1 MVKTITAA
9 MDSHLQQETTSLATA
24 WHITR
29 SDGTVFRFTD
39 NSEDITLDI
48 GTGEGDQTYLAAVG
62 YNRTNIANNAEL
74 DVDNLDITGIFDNAA
89 ITELDL
95 RRGLFDF
102 AVVRIAIFNHQAPED
117 GVIRMRKGWLGEVIV
132 TPNGLFHTELRGL
145 TDAYRK
151 RLGEFYSK
159 DCRADLGD
167 ARCRLPI
174 WPDAEERNTAYAVGD
189 FVRASDLLIFTPGAN
204 TVMLVPA
211 DGNVDDLILNANGT
225 LGTQAQLQT
234 VISKFGEGAIEFT
247 PSGSVDPSEAFVSYP
262 DRAEYTIGTS
272 EYTIEAW
279 VRFKD
284 LTSSTQIIASHYNN
298 LGGLRAWILNRN
310 ATGLNF
316 QASSDGITM
325 QLSITGAF
333 TFVID
338 TWYHVAVSRDGA
350 ADNRLF
356 VDGVQVGS
364 TTNDAI
370 DIVDKSSLLWLGKLR
385 GFGFD
390 DLPLDGFIDD
400 FRFTVGT
407 GLYTTGFTPPTALF
421 TRVDETTLP
430 CADFNDRIY
439 VATVAGTSQS
449 HPAPFFT
456 DITRSGFDFIDGD
469 VTVGTDD
476 ITEIVHTFTTGQGPI
491 RLATTGVLPVPLAI
505 DTDYWIIRTDADNF
519 QLALSEADAIALT
532 QIDITSAAGGGT
544 HTVVTST
551 TDGTVT
557 WVAEEAWSRCFEVTA
572 VNGASPRRKF
582 TVTELTPVSG
592 GPRGGFPNDWFNF
605 GAAFFE
611 DGTNSGVSM
620 EVRDFIEGAGT
631 QDIELFLDLPF
642 DITVGDKGRIFPG
655 CDKLFAT
662 CRDKFANE
670 ENFVGEPYVPGQDF
684 LGQYPD
690 AR

>member
-1 MVKTITAA
+1 MVKTISGA
-9 MDSHLQQETTSLATA
+9 MDTHLQQETTSLATA

-29 SDGTVFRFTD
+29 TDGTIFRFTD
-39 NSEDITLDI
+39 NSEDVPLDI
-48 GTGEGDQTYLAAVG
+48 GTGEGEQTYLAAVG

-102 AVVRIAIFNHQAPED
+102 AVVRIAIFNHQSPAD

-167 ARCRLPI
+167 TRCRLPI
-174 WPDAEERNTAYAVGD
+174 WPDVVVRNTAYAVGD
-189 FVRASDLLIFTPGAN
+189 FVRASDLLIFDPGAN
-204 TVMLVPA
+204 TELLVPGDIDA
-211 DGNVDDLILNANGT
+211 DDIAKSRVGT
-225 LGTQAQLQT
+225 LGSQAQVQSIET
-234 VISKFGEGAIEFT
+234 KFGAGAIEFT
-247 PSGSVDPSEAFVSYP
+247 PSGSEDPSNSFVSYV
-262 DRAEYTIGTS
+262 DTADFTLGAGDF
-272 EYTIEAW
+272 TIEGW
-279 VRFKD
+279 VRVKD
-284 LTSSTQIIASHYNN
+284 LTATFQVFASHYNSSTQ
-298 LGGLRAWILNRN
+298 RAWYVARN
-310 ATGLNF
+310 GGNF
-316 QASSDGITM
+316 VFAAWNNVQTNIIN
-325 QLSITGAF
+325 LTGAF

-338 TWYHVAVSRDGA
+338 TWYHFAVTRDTA
-350 ADNRLF
+350 NDIRLF
-356 VDGVQVGS
+356 IGGVQVGTLNNGGTIHDS
-364 TTNDAI
+364 TS
-370 DIVDKSSLLWLGKLR
+370 VLHLGKLR
-385 GFGFD
+385 SSAGD
-390 DLPLDGFIDD
+390 APLRGFIDD
-400 FRFTVGT
+400 FRFTVGEA
-407 GLYTTGFTPPTALF
+407 LYTGAFTPPGELGSV
-421 TRVDETTLP
+421 VDPDTVA
-430 CADFNDRIY
+430 CVDFYDRIY
-439 VATVAGTSQS
+439 QTTVAGITGS
-449 HPAPFFT
+449 HPQPFYT
-456 DITRSGFDFIDGD
+456 DITRSNFDFVDGD
-469 VTVGTDD
+469 VTPASDN
-476 ITEIVHTFTTGQGPI
+476 ITEVAHGMTTGQGPI
-491 RLATTGVLPVPLAI
+491 RLITTGVLPTPLAI
-505 DTDYWIIRTDADNF
+505 DTDYWIIRIDADNF
-519 QLALSEADAIALT
+519 QLALSEADALALT
-532 QIDITSAAGGGT
+532 QVDITAAAGGGV

-572 VNGASPRRKF
+572 VNGTSPRRKF

-611 DGTNSGVSM
+611 DGTNIGVSM

-662 CRDKFANE
+662 CRDKFDNE